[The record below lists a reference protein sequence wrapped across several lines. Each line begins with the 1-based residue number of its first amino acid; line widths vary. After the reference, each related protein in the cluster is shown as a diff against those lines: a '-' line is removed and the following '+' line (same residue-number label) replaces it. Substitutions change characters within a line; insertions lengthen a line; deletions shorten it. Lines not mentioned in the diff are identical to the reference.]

1 MKVVDSNTNG
11 NESMISIINPSRNGV
26 NHEKEIKIGIIGLG
40 DIGKKVARLL
50 LSSKKFPNLKLNLKS
65 RDYNELYLTTPDE
78 IAEIEINENP
88 IPQEETLARIGLF
101 KSVDGVTAKTGK
113 FLDSNIIIYSARNT
127 EKPFSSFKNRDDEY
141 MPNLKVMDENFERMK
156 GYEGLLV
163 IVANPLEPTCERA
176 HQKTGIPRNRII
188 ATSADTKRLRDELR
202 SRIKRNPDYM
212 DKKLDFDNIVVPSYA
227 VRDTIEVLLTGT
239 TAPMTCFNERDN
251 CFVINPAN
259 YRSQKEII
267 PEIEIY
273 NKISAIEKQQYEL
286 AIKSI
291 TKRLKKL
298 KLN

>member
-11 NESMISIINPSRNGV
+11 NESMITIINPSRNGV

-202 SRIKRNPDYM
+202 SRIKRHPDYM
-212 DKKLDFDNIVVPSYA
+212 DKKLDFDKILEDVVAIGEHGKHIVPVYSLMQINGKRFIDTDMYTKYLRRGIRKDLMDKPRKIQHETDEKNIVV
-227 VRDTIEVLLTGT
+227 
-239 TAPMTCFNERDN
+239 
-251 CFVINPAN
+251 
-259 YRSQKEII
+259 
-267 PEIEIY
+267 
-273 NKISAIEKQQYEL
+273 
-286 AIKSI
+286 
-291 TKRLKKL
+291 
-298 KLN
+298 